1 MRRLTELARACGC
14 AAKLSPQMLAAVL
27 PRLEAWRDERLLVGF
42 EGAEDAAVFQLTP
55 ELALVQTV
63 DFFTPIVDDAEDFGA
78 IAAAN
83 ALSDIY
89 AMGGEPLVA
98 LSVLGYPPQE
108 PPELLERILR
118 GGLAKLA
125 EAGCSLGGGHSL
137 RDEELKFGFSVTGTV
152 PPDAVLRNRGARVGD
167 ALYLSKPIGT
177 GVLTTALKRGLVG
190 REVAAAH
197 LEAAVEGMKQ
207 LNRAAAAAAR
217 RHHAHAVTDVTGF
230 GLLGHAGE
238 MARASGVCLRIEAAS
253 VPLLAGARDCA
264 LGCQSQGLL
273 NNQAYAAGSVVWAAA
288 VPEELRALL
297 HDPQTSGGLLLSLP
311 AGEAAPEGAG
321 ARIGTVMA
329 ARADGCCLEVV

>member
-27 PRLEAWRDERLLVGF
+27 PRLQAWRDARLLVGF
-42 EGAEDAAVFQLTP
+42 EGAEDAAVFQLSP

-63 DFFTPIVDDAEDFGA
+63 DFFTPIVDDPEDFGA

-83 ALSDIY
+83 ALSDVY

-152 PPDAVLRNRGARVGD
+152 APGAVLRNRGARVGD
-167 ALYLSKPIGT
+167 ELYLTKPIGT
-177 GVLTTALKRGLVG
+177 GVLTTALKRGMVG
-190 REVAAAH
+190 GEVAAAH
-197 LEAAVEGMKQ
+197 LAAAVEGMKQ
-207 LNRAAAAAAR
+207 LNREAAAAAR
-217 RHHAHAVTDVTGF
+217 RHQAHAATDVTGF
-230 GLLGHAGE
+230 GLLGHALE
-238 MARASGVCLRIEAAS
+238 MAQASGVCLRIEAAA
-253 VPLLAGARDCA
+253 VPLLAGARACA
-264 LGCQSQGLL
+264 LSCQSQGLL
-273 NNQAYAAGSVVWAAA
+273 NNQAYAAKSVAWAAEVA
-288 VPEELRALL
+288 EELRALL
-297 HDPQTSGGLLLSLP
+297 YDPQTSGGLLLSLP
-311 AGEAAPEGAG
+311 AGGGGREDTGV
-321 ARIGTVMA
+321 RIGAVTA
-329 ARADGCCLEVV
+329 ARADGCCVEVV